1 MKRNTHHIWDLHYQK
16 SCGIVMMMNLS
27 PNWSLN
33 SGMEKKGGVCI
44 IFLLYRVSTG
54 ALKITECLE
63 YLYNS
68 VEAKLSGRIRTVW
81 KVKSPCVAHLFLISL
96 FVTEDN
102 SAALAKFVH
111 LFWWHDQ
118 GFSISVKLNA
128 LYLTNS
134 AYEWHLLSKR
144 KSVIDQKLFSY
155 LE

>member
-1 MKRNTHHIWDLHYQK
+1 MRPP
-16 SCGIVMMMNLS
+16 LS
-27 PNWSLN
+27 KELWYCDDDELVSQLKFKQWN
-33 SGMEKKGGVCI
+33 GKERGCVY

-63 YLYNS
+63 DLYNS
-68 VEAKLSGRIRTVW
+68 VKAKLSGRIRTVS
-81 KVKSPCVAHLFLISL
+81 KVKSPCVAHLFVMSL

-118 GFSISVKLNA
+118 GLSISVKLNA

>member
-1 MKRNTHHIWDLHYQK
+1 MKRNTHHIWDLRYQK
-16 SCGIVMMMNLS
+16 SCGIVMMTSLS

-102 SAALAKFVH
+102 SVALAKFVH

-118 GFSISVKLNA
+118 GLSISVKLNA

-134 AYEWHLLSKR
+134 AYECHLLSKR
-144 KSVIDQKLFSY
+144 KSVIRKLFSY